1 MDFKELYLP
10 APPLETVRVYQLG
23 DITYAITDQ
32 QNNLLALAPR
42 GFNLHGGF
50 DGLSNFTNWEEG
62 VHPSAYLGR
71 VEEVNGDET
80 GPIGTE
86 FGKRVF
92 PVKYFEPF
100 STGDEVCPIHIP
112 SKERQEGIIYGDEN
126 QHAVAANEW
135 YSALRGN
142 VHARFKVRGI
152 FEVTPEQ
159 YFAGAKKIRNLQKA
173 ANVLRRASFNQQG
186 ASLGWL
192 YHKLD
197 EQSGDLPIMV
207 PRQPTRFRGSSAPPK
222 RIPINL
228 EREYASPDVV
238 REAHDKR
245 RQEILETLPWTPDD
259 AQGTFNSIDL
269 IVERAQRL
277 IFNNWKNPP
286 THVTIVDK

>member
-1 MDFKELYLP
+1 MVRYQEVASSTLARGSFLHKYYKWEQSLINMDFKELYLP

-50 DGLSNFTNWEEG
+50 DGLSNFTNCEEG

-112 SKERQEGIIYGDEN
+112 S
-126 QHAVAANEW
+126 
-135 YSALRGN
+135 
-142 VHARFKVRGI
+142 
-152 FEVTPEQ
+152 
-159 YFAGAKKIRNLQKA
+159 NL
-173 ANVLRRASFNQQG
+173 L
-186 ASLGWL
+186 
-192 YHKLD
+192 
-197 EQSGDLPIMV
+197 
-207 PRQPTRFRGSSAPPK
+207 
-222 RIPINL
+222 
-228 EREYASPDVV
+228 
-238 REAHDKR
+238 
-245 RQEILETLPWTPDD
+245 
-259 AQGTFNSIDL
+259 
-269 IVERAQRL
+269 
-277 IFNNWKNPP
+277 
-286 THVTIVDK
+286 